1 MRKTEAYELNLNL
14 DSKIIQFTFVS
25 VGNKGMIQKV
35 IEFRRLQNNRWNLS
49 FGDVKGD
56 DWADNVVSDNGDLR
70 KVLQTIA
77 NAIHLFFDHYPED
90 EIFIAPLDKQRKLLY
105 NRIFQQNWQE
115 IEPVFTVKSIVLM
128 ENNIFVEDYTPAK
141 IADYFVVR
149 RKTPNF
155 EY

>member
-56 DWADNVVSDNGDLR
+56 
-70 KVLQTIA
+70 
-77 NAIHLFFDHYPED
+77 
-90 EIFIAPLDKQRKLLY
+90 
-105 NRIFQQNWQE
+105 
-115 IEPVFTVKSIVLM
+115 
-128 ENNIFVEDYTPAK
+128 
-141 IADYFVVR
+141 
-149 RKTPNF
+149 
-155 EY
+155 

>member
-1 MRKTEAYELNLNL
+1 MTFISV
-14 DSKIIQFTFVS
+14 DSKGIIQ
-25 VGNKGMIQKV
+25 KI
-35 IEFRRLQNNRWNLS
+35 IEFRRIQNSRWNLS
-49 FGDVKGD
+49 FGDVKD
-56 DWADNVVSDNGDLR
+56 NDWADNVVSDNGDLR

-105 NRIFQQNWQE
+105 NRIFQQKWQE

-141 IADYFVVR
+141 IADYFVIR
-149 RKTPNF
+149 RTNTIF
-155 EY
+155 EH